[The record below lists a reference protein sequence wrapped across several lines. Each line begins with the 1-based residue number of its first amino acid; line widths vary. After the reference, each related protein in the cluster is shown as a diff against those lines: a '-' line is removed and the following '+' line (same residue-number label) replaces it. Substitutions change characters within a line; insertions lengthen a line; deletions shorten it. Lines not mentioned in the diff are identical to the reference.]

1 MADTIT
7 IPIVVKMRVSQSK
20 QDYKLRMSGDVRVG
34 LYVATA
40 IEAVEGEHYLGP
52 YDAIPQADDAVI
64 LETSGLVMEDDVTVH
79 RIPYAETSN
88 QAGGLT
94 AVIAS

>member
-1 MADTIT
+1 MADTI

-52 YDAIPQADDAVI
+52 YDAIPQADDTVI
-64 LETSGLVMEDDVTVH
+64 LETSGLVMRTMS
-79 RIPYAETSN
+79 RCTGYRTQK
-88 QAGGLT
+88 QAT
-94 AVIAS
+94 KPAV